1 MIVRVQTLIY
11 LNFSETIRP
20 WLFYSSLTN
29 ISITR
34 PSLLDRLPD
43 HRDYLFFGTA
53 FRRLNNTFSCTLL
66 SHQPLQYLQ
75 LRGFFCLP
83 DRSHTSYL
91 QGSLFDYFDIDD
103 GRALE
108 RWINEFRAEA
118 TLGLDGFRFVSPPVG
133 TASGP
138 RGTCAGEARV
148 VSSPGWDWLFLF
160 LLLFVV
166 FGSLWRSD

>member
-118 TLGLDGFRFVSPPVG
+118 MLGL
-133 TASGP
+133 
-138 RGTCAGEARV
+138 EA
-148 VSSPGWDWLFLF
+148 
-160 LLLFVV
+160 
-166 FGSLWRSD
+166 FGSLVHPSERRVAPAEPVPVRRGSCLLRGEIDCFCFFCSL